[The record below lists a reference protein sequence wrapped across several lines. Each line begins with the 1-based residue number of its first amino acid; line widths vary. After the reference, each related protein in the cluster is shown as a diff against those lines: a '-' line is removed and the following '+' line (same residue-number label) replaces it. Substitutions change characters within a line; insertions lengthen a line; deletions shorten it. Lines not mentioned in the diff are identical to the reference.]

1 MNLWKYG
8 ISLFLILVITFT
20 GVAVLR
26 QKYRKT
32 RVADTVKQ
40 GKIVIEQETHTWN
53 VCENDKPVAISF
65 YIRNKGETRVEGNA
79 AVMVSLN
86 REGLEEGYITE
97 LLSCYDEEQ
106 LVEDIRNEMEKGEA
120 GRLEAINNYLTRG
133 KKLPEGKGFEPVPGK
148 PEEKSYTFTFRRNLA
163 LEPGEV
169 VMIRH
174 DQQVPVGER
183 GGVLTAGVKS
193 IEF

>member
-8 ISLFLILVITFT
+8 ISLFLVLVVVFT

-26 QKYRKT
+26 VNYTKSRA
-32 RVADTVKQ
+32 VDTVKQ
-40 GKIVIEQETHTWN
+40 GKLVIEQETHKWN
-53 VCENDKPVAISF
+53 VCENDKPVSLTM
-65 YIRNKGETRVEGNA
+65 YLRNTGDVRVEGTA
-79 AVMVSLN
+79 TVMVSLN
-86 REGLEEGYITE
+86 REGMEEGFITE
-97 LLSCYDEEQ
+97 LLGCFEEEQ
-106 LVEDIRNEMEKGEA
+106 LLEDINNELEKGEA
-120 GRLEAINNYLTRG
+120 GRLVAIKNYLERG

-169 VMIRH
+169 VMIRY